1 MNNDLR
7 EKAKK
12 YGIYAVL
19 AAALLI
25 SAAVSAVIDKNDN
38 KRVVIYSTSG
48 AENSAE
54 QDDSSKAKS
63 ERTKKVTTQKTS
75 KVTEA
80 KTTKQTT
87 SKTSKTTK
95 VKTSKTTTTPF
106 KETLEVNFPIDIN
119 LVTYDE
125 LLAINGIG
133 EGTARAILDLRDRV
147 GVITYMEMLLEI
159 SGIGENKLAML
170 SEYLY
175 VDDADYSPPPDTTTE
190 IHTTVPTNT
199 YQPIPS
205 DTKPYEEIPSDT
217 KPYEEIPTDTT
228 VTEEVPPV
236 YERKPVN
243 INEADAEE
251 LMECLLIDEEL
262 AQSILDIREQLGG
275 KYENALQL
283 LYVKGISK
291 DMLSELKEY
300 VLLE

>member
-1 MNNDLR
+1 MNNDQR

-38 KRVVIYSTSG
+38 KRVVIYSTSS

-54 QDDSSKAKS
+54 QNDSSKAKS
-63 ERTKKVTTQKTS
+63 EKTKKVTTQKTS

-95 VKTSKTTTTPF
+95 VKTSKTAKTS
-106 KETLEVNFPIDIN
+106 KEASEVNFPIDIN

-159 SGIGENKLAML
+159 SGIGENKLTML

-175 VDDADYSPPPDTTTE
+175 VDDADYSPPPDTATE

-199 YQPIPS
+199 YQPIPN
-205 DTKPYEEIPSDT
+205 DT

-228 VTEEVPPV
+228 FTETVPPV

-243 INEADAEE
+243 INEADVYQ

-262 AQSILDIREQLGG
+262 AQSILEIREQLGG